1 MSDLIALLAAVDAL
15 SAPEH
20 VTVVQ
25 PRYRTLTDD
34 QGRPRVNDDGAVI
47 REETGT
53 TRTRIEHAPLLDQ
66 MDAAVRG
73 ELNTVEG
80 GGESLKFTR
89 GMLDSDALF
98 QLMRISSAIR
108 DWAHAADA
116 PKRHTLSGQLRAWYV
131 AYTETEQ
138 PDSAIRFRVR
148 ILTGWAN
155 LIREKIDPH
164 DEYIQPEPCPNPECP
179 QGFDEVTGRP
189 TWFDQKTREQYTDPL
204 VITFRRSD
212 GADMVNNA
220 RARCRACG
228 TTWSVRALAY
238 ELEQAAVKQET
249 GEQPAPI
256 HQFGSQA

>member
-1 MSDLIALLAAVDAL
+1 MSNDLLAAVDAL
-15 SAPEH
+15 SKPTH
-20 VTVVQ
+20 TDVKQ
-25 PRYRTLTDD
+25 PRYKTLTDAE
-34 QGRPRVNDDGAVI
+34 GRPQVDDNGTVR
-47 REETGT
+47 REENGT
-53 TRTRIEHAPLLDQ
+53 RNTRLEQPPLLDL

-108 DWAHAADA
+108 DWAQASDA
-116 PKRHTLSGQLRAWYV
+116 PRRHTLAGQLRAWYV

-138 PDSAIRFRVR
+138 PEAAIRFRVR
-148 ILTGWAN
+148 VLDGWAN

-164 DEYIQPEPCPNPECP
+164 DEYIQPDPCPNPECA
-179 QGFDEVTGRP
+179 QGVDELTGRP
-189 TWFDQKTREQYTDPL
+189 TLFDQKTRERYTDPL

-212 GADMVNNA
+212 GAEMVNNA

-228 TTWSVRALAY
+228 MTWTVRALAW
-238 ELEQAAVKQET
+238 ELEHGATPIAQET
-249 GEQPAPI
+249 TQV
-256 HQFGSQA
+256 